1 VKPTKEAKTEQ
12 PKILDKFLA
21 ARSKSAFSAFQE
33 LDADTKREV
42 FERFKEKNNGKG
54 VQLDKGT
61 DSPLVRTML
70 SQWYANELW
79 GEPTAEALASY
90 VEQLDLPESS

>member
-1 VKPTKEAKTEQ
+1 MLILSVKYLSGLRKKTME
-12 PKILDKFLA
+12 
-21 ARSKSAFSAFQE
+21 R
-33 LDADTKREV
+33 V
-42 FERFKEKNNGKG
+42 F
-54 VQLDKGT
+54 QLDKGT